1 MLRHWGQAEMGRGKG
16 VGAEL
21 GWGTSGNVFKAAAL
35 CMSIPYW
42 RDWQSRVGAPGP
54 RVHASPNG

>member
-16 VGAEL
+16 VGAGL
-21 GWGTSGNVFKAAAL
+21 GWGSRLEGEGRGNVFKAAAL

-42 RDWQSRVGAPGP
+42 SNWQSRVGAPG
-54 RVHASPNG
+54 